1 MKKEPGARSQG
12 SAARATPSAHVGTP
26 LLNKEGQAPA
36 TIPRP
41 GKKGAPEWSDPKRPV
56 WTKVEDLPR
65 DLALL
70 VETMLVEGA
79 TFEDVVEAV
88 EDCGQERVTLH
99 AVQNFFRGN
108 LALQQRR
115 IQHQKETAQALKKAL
130 GDPKSGQ
137 QEMADAILMT
147 GLMRVNR
154 RGSEISAKDA
164 VFEKYE
170 RENLKLKKELASQR
184 RQKLR
189 LDIRIANTRLKSE
202 QAKTELTKAKLA
214 EMEHIVE
221 TRQGK
226 DHLGPDVLEK
236 IQEIYGLIG
245 DQNTANE
252 QA

>member
-1 MKKEPGARSQG
+1 MKKIRSRKAEPHAQC
-12 SAARATPSAHVGTP
+12 A
-26 LLNKEGQAPA
+26 APA
-36 TIPRP
+36 QERRTSTSV
-41 GKKGAPEWSDPKRPV
+41 K
-56 WTKVEDLPR
+56 DLPR
-65 DLALL
+65 NLALL

-88 EDCGQERVTLH
+88 EESSNEKVTLH
-99 AVQNFFRGN
+99 AVQSFFRGN

-115 IQHQKETAQALKKAL
+115 IQHQKETAQALRKAL

-170 RENLKLKKELASQR
+170 RETLRLKQDLADQR

-189 LDIRIANTRLKSE
+189 LETRIATTRWKGE
-202 QAKTELTKAKLA
+202 QTKIELTKAKLA
-214 EMEHIVE
+214 EMEHILAARE
-221 TRQGK
+221 GK
-226 DHLGPDVLEK
+226 DHLGPDVLRK

-245 DQNTANE
+245 DQNTANA
-252 QA
+252 QG

>member
-1 MKKEPGARSQG
+1 MKKIRSRKAEPHAQC
-12 SAARATPSAHVGTP
+12 A
-26 LLNKEGQAPA
+26 APA
-36 TIPRP
+36 QERRTSTSV
-41 GKKGAPEWSDPKRPV
+41 K
-56 WTKVEDLPR
+56 DLPR
-65 DLALL
+65 NLALL

-88 EDCGQERVTLH
+88 EESSHEKVTLH
-99 AVQNFFRGN
+99 AVQSFFRGN

-115 IQHQKETAQALKKAL
+115 IQHQKETAQALRKAL

-170 RENLKLKKELASQR
+170 RETLRLKQDLADQR

-189 LDIRIANTRLKSE
+189 LETRIATTRWKGE
-202 QAKTELTKAKLA
+202 QTKIELTKAKLA
-214 EMEHIVE
+214 EMEHILAARE
-221 TRQGK
+221 GK
-226 DHLGPDVLEK
+226 DHLGPDVLRK

-245 DQNTANE
+245 DQNTANA
-252 QA
+252 QG